1 MFFSQKLFWSKITGW
16 REKKKI
22 TRVQG
27 RMILSTFQLEG
38 EEVTN
43 LAFQKVKKAKKDKVN
58 LNLKRKTKWFV
69 SIFTHHIHLGHTN
82 YTIFRNLEIFKI
94 FIFKIRNI
102 YFSEGKIRDLMKLF
116 ENILF
121 IKMKFAK
128 LIN

>member
-58 LNLKRKTKWFV
+58 LNLKRKTK
-69 SIFTHHIHLGHTN
+69 
-82 YTIFRNLEIFKI
+82 
-94 FIFKIRNI
+94 
-102 YFSEGKIRDLMKLF
+102 
-116 ENILF
+116 
-121 IKMKFAK
+121 
-128 LIN
+128 